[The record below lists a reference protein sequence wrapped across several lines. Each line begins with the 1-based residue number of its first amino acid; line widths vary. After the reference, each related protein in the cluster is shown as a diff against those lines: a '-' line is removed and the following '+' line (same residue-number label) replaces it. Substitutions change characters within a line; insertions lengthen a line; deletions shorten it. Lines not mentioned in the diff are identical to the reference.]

1 MDHEAKF
8 IDYMG
13 CAHNQEILLQLHIN
27 QGERIVY
34 SCLVI
39 KFNKWGMR
47 QERTLLLTN
56 QCLYNIKKTHVQRKI
71 NVSNI
76 KAVTKS
82 TNPGNQQFIVHIK
95 SEYDYMFES
104 DHIKE
109 IFDAIKYV
117 YFQALRTNLPVYG
130 VPDKLKDYA
139 TSKRD
144 ITNGVEVNPK
154 DEYRL
159 RKEDKYQEAGQGAIG
174 SGQMRKGSSADE
186 IQEWND
192 EVQKSVS
199 KSVFAKNNHK
209 VDLQDFIIKSV
220 IGRGSFGKVFL
231 VQKKDDGK
239 VFAMKSLRK
248 DVLIDYD

>member
-1 MDHEAKF
+1 MDAEAKF

-13 CAHNQEILLQLHIN
+13 CAQNQEILLQLQIN
-27 QGERIVY
+27 KGERIVY

-39 KFNKWGMR
+39 KFNKWGMK

-56 QCLYNIKKTHVQRKI
+56 QCLYNIKKSHVQRKI
-71 NVSNI
+71 TVGNI

-82 TNPGNQQFIVHIK
+82 THPGNQQFIVHIK

-109 IFDAIKYV
+109 IFDAIKFV
-117 YFQALRTNLPVYG
+117 YWQNNNTNLPVFG

-144 ITNGVEVNPK
+144 INNGVEVNPK

-159 RKEDKYQEAGQGAIG
+159 RKEDKYDEAS
-174 SGQMRKGSSADE
+174 SGPAGINHINKPSSNDE
-186 IQEWND
+186 IQQWND
-192 EVQKSVS
+192 EVQQSVS
-199 KSVFAKNNHK
+199 
-209 VDLQDFIIKSV
+209 
-220 IGRGSFGKVFL
+220 
-231 VQKKDDGK
+231 
-239 VFAMKSLRK
+239 
-248 DVLIDYD
+248 